1 MHYPSGR
8 SRSQSTCTV
17 ALLQNSMRPHTL
29 TKFSFVLA
37 CLLGQNVS
45 ARAQTAPIGDLVLQ
59 PGDHVKITV
68 IGEDKDLSGE
78 FEVAPDGTLKHPLY
92 SQVKVAGVPL
102 PMLKNQFGSFLL
114 RFQKQPKFQVEPL
127 FKVGVAGEVRTPN
140 IYFLAPE
147 TTIGDALT
155 HANGATDRGDADHVT
170 VMRDG
175 KKISLNLSDITSNQ
189 DQPRVRSGDQIN
201 VAARRN
207 VVSGISSITPLI
219 GVTASLLSLTLVLL
233 SHR

>member
-1 MHYPSGR
+1 
-8 SRSQSTCTV
+8 
-17 ALLQNSMRPHTL
+17 MRPLPLIKIGFAL
-29 TKFSFVLA
+29 T
-37 CLLGQNVS
+37 CLLGHAS
-45 ARAQTAPIGDLVLQ
+45 LARAQTTATGDLALQ

-92 SQVKVAGVPL
+92 SQVNVAGVPL
-102 PMLKNQFGSFLL
+102 PMLKDRFGSFLR
-114 RFQKQPKFQVEPL
+114 RFQKEPKFEVEPL

-147 TTIGDALT
+147 TTIGEALT

-170 VMRDG
+170 VLRDG
-175 KKISLNLSDITSNQ
+175 KKISLNLSDLASNH

-201 VAARRN
+201 VAPQRS
-207 VVSGISSITPLI
+207 VVSGISSVTPLI
-219 GVTASLLSLTLVLL
+219 GVTASLLSLTVILL

>member
-1 MHYPSGR
+1 
-8 SRSQSTCTV
+8 
-17 ALLQNSMRPHTL
+17 MRPHTIIEI
-29 TKFSFVLA
+29 SFVLA
-37 CLLGQNVS
+37 SLLTQNAT
-45 ARAQTAPIGDLVLQ
+45 ARAQTAPVGALAPQAGDLVLQ

-102 PMLKNQFGSFLL
+102 PVLKEQFGSFLR
-114 RFQKQPKFQVEPL
+114 RFQKQPKFEVEPL

-147 TTIGDALT
+147 TTIGEALT
-155 HANGATDRGDADHVT
+155 RANGATERGDSDHVT
-170 VMRDG
+170 VLRDG
-175 KKISLNLSDITSNQ
+175 EKISLDLSTLASNR
-189 DQPRVRSGDQIN
+189 DQPKVRSGDQIN
-201 VAARRN
+201 VPTRRS
-207 VVSGISSITPLI
+207 VVSGISAITPLI
-219 GVTASLLSLTLVLL
+219 GVAASLLSLTIVFL